1 MEFDAT
7 LENEE
12 YFLSIVTLTVELV
25 FCIYLHWFQQG
36 QDCKKE
42 CRVFLF
48 EEPDSLNDLCMG
60 M

>member
-1 MEFDAT
+1 MELDAT

-12 YFLSIVTLTVELV
+12 YFLSIVTLTVKLV
-25 FCIYLHWFQQG
+25 FCIDLHWFQQG
-36 QDCKKE
+36 QDCEKE
-42 CRVFLF
+42 CWVFLF